1 MRDRGT
7 VAEIACLTGLL
18 GYLIWVPLPFGSAS
32 DAAFPPLVSAPLVL
46 CALTALVP
54 CRRGDHPT
62 RHGFLWTCGG
72 ALFIASIGNPI
83 YTVANQTA
91 LVEAAD
97 ASNRGSVMASR
108 FSLVMAA
115 GIAGTATGGFITQAY
130 GPLAAYGVLAVGLIL
145 LGLFALAAGRRITNP
160 LHGREYEESVQIAF
174 SQMAKI
180 HQFRNAGV

>member
-1 MRDRGT
+1 M
-7 VAEIACLTGLL
+7 TGLFSL
-18 GYLIWVPLPFGSAS
+18 AMTLSGEIQIV
-32 DAAFPPLVSAPLVL
+32 AA
-46 CALTALVP
+46 
-54 CRRGDHPT
+54 
-62 RHGFLWTCGG
+62 

-160 LHGREYEESVQIAF
+160 LHGREYEESVQIAAAA
-174 SQMAKI
+174 QA
-180 HQFRNAGV
+180 QAEAVPAPR